1 MDIGGL
7 PVSIVFLKVPIDRS
21 RTAYVINSINSH
33 FEAELKKID
42 VRKNEFT
49 GDINDYIPEDIEHLN
64 RSPIAISVSKKVI
77 NATVSFYSNM
87 LFIEV
92 MVCGNSFVR
101 FINHELKTPIMS
113 NIELLN
119 LLSNT
124 KMNKHQDEIIGM
136 MKINALEFT
145 RTLNDT
151 IEYLNLLSKK
161 VEVKSEEFNMLSL
174 IDNIKPTIHGD
185 SITVIY
191 PLVDFKIR
199 SDYSKILYVI
209 RSIVNNCLLSKNTRF
224 IYIKATKTDKK
235 IVKFSV
241 SDDGD
246 RVEEDK
252 AIMLFSGFL
261 NISDEV
267 LTHKRHSS
275 GLGMVVSKQTS
286 KILGGDLTLSYNENF
301 GNIYE
306 FTLVSL

>member
-1 MDIGGL
+1 MDISGL
-7 PVSIVFLKVPIDRS
+7 PVSIIFLKVPIDRS
-21 RTAYVINSINSH
+21 RAAYEITRVNSYFVS
-33 FEAELKKID
+33 ELKRID
-42 VRKNEFT
+42 VGENEFT
-49 GDINDYIPEDIEHLN
+49 GDINNYISEDVTHLN
-64 RSPIAISVSKKVI
+64 RSSIAISISKKVI
-77 NATVSFYSNM
+77 NATVSFYNSM
-87 LFIEV
+87 LFVEV

-124 KMNKHQDEIIGM
+124 KMNKHQDEILGM

-161 VEVKSEEFNMLSL
+161 VEVKNEEFSMLSL
-174 IDNIKPTIHGD
+174 MDNIKPTIHGD
-185 SITVIY
+185 NINVMY
-191 PLVDFKIR
+191 PLEDFKIR
-199 SDYSKILYVI
+199 SDYSKVLYVI
-209 RSIVNNCLLSKNTRF
+209 KSIVNNCLLSKNTRF
-224 IYIKATKTDKK
+224 IYIKASRPDKK
-235 IVKFSV
+235 IIKFSI

-246 RVEEDK
+246 RLEEDK
-252 AIMLFSGFL
+252 ALMLFNGFL
-261 NISDEV
+261 NISDEM

-286 KILGGDLTLSYNENF
+286 KILGGDLTLTYNENF